1 MLVNRRRGD
10 ARARLRDDA
19 GSTMVTVLVVM
30 LVLSIGGLA
39 LAGIVTST
47 TGSLATSN
55 SRAQAQ
61 AAVDAGIATETAKL
75 ENGTHVCG
83 AGSNTYS
90 DTDVLVNSAS
100 DPGYDFRLECA
111 AGVATLEVFSE
122 VRGAKAGRQ
131 AAFTYTVSATP
142 GADGDIVMYGG
153 DITFTTQVN
162 VGTATRPVEI
172 LIPNG
177 SFTCQNTIWGTVI
190 AKHDVRTNGGCTVHG
205 DLTTTNGRFSMSNSP
220 DLVTGNVIAGG
231 SGAATSVQGRV
242 DGSLHTNHGVN
253 FGWSGHTY
261 GGPAIVNGPVSLG
274 SMRLPSLTKPAG
286 EAYNVQGGWV
296 GTLSQPATVPAPT
309 LPSLI
314 DWFEY
319 KYQASDWSGY
329 NIVTLTSGGS
339 NSTPGTC
346 SYFNSWPSNGW
357 AVYLN
362 AITNDTVIDA
372 RACGNL
378 SANAGMSPVVELK
391 HNLVLLANSFDVTNL
406 TFKAA
411 AGAPTGEDKPSL
423 WFITEDRTPADHAPT
438 CGSGQS
444 STSLNLF
451 KSEQSIKTMV
461 YSACGIGFS
470 GTNSVYNGV
479 LYGGNWTGHGAGINY
494 TPDVIG
500 LPGMSSAGSGGSG
513 SGSGSPA
520 VFSLST
526 TRAIDWQNLS

>member
-1 MLVNRRRGD
+1 
-10 ARARLRDDA
+10 
-19 GSTMVTVLVVM
+19 MVTVLVVM

-39 LAGIVTST
+39 LATIITST
-47 TGSLATSN
+47 TVSLSNSN

-90 DTDVLVNSAS
+90 DTEVPVNSAN
-100 DPGYDFRLECA
+100 DPSYDYRLGCA

-122 VRGAKAGRQ
+122 VGGSRVGRE
-131 AAFTYTVSATP
+131 ATFTYTVASTP
-142 GADGDIVMYGG
+142 GAEGDIVMYGG

-162 VGTATRPVEI
+162 AGTASRPVEI

-177 SFTCQNTIWGTVI
+177 SFTCQNTIWGTVV
-190 AKHDVRTNGGCTVHG
+190 AKYDVRTNGGCTVHG
-205 DLTTTNGRFSMSNSP
+205 DLTSTDGRFSMSNSP

-231 SGAATSVQGRV
+231 SGAATSVQGRI

-286 EAYNVQGGWV
+286 QSYEVQSGWV
-296 GTLSQPATVPAPT
+296 GTLSQPAAVPAPT
-309 LPSLI
+309 LPPLI

-319 KYQASDWSGY
+319 RYQESDWPGY

-346 SYFNSWPSNGW
+346 SYFNAWPSNGW
-357 AVYLN
+357 TVDLN
-362 AITNDTVIDA
+362 SITNHTVIDA

-378 SANAGMSPVVELK
+378 SANAGMSPVVDLK
-391 HNLVLLANSFDVTNL
+391 HNLVLLANSFDMTNL
-406 TFKAA
+406 TFRAA
-411 AGAPTGEDKPSL
+411 SDAPTGENKPSL
-423 WFITEDRTPADHAPT
+423 WFITEDRTPADHKPT
-438 CGSGQS
+438 CGSGQN
-444 STSLNLF
+444 STSMNHF
-451 KSEQSIKTMV
+451 KAEPNIKTMV

-470 GTNSVYNGV
+470 GNNSVYNGV

-513 SGSGSPA
+513 GGSAGPP

-526 TRAIDWQNLS
+526 SRTIDWQNLS